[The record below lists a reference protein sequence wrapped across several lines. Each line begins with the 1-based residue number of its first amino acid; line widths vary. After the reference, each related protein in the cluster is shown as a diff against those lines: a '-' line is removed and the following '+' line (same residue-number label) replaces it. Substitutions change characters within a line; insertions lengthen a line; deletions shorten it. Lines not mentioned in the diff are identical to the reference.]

1 MVDNT
6 LTRIGMPLQQFIEE
20 TNTKMFEF
28 INGERRY
35 KMPGVAGHNFVMHL
49 IYRFLLEFL
58 SRTRLGEVFT
68 EATFVL
74 PEAYDSDWVKG
85 SRTPDVVFFA
95 AERITAYRQA
105 QHDWRSK
112 PYLIVP
118 DLVVEVVSP
127 SDKLSE
133 MDEKV
138 DLYLADGVRLVIVAD
153 PQRRKVF
160 VHSPDRENA
169 QTLKGDMLLKGEDVL
184 PGFEIAVS
192 KLFE

>member
-6 LTRIGMPLQQFIEE
+6 LTRVGMPLQEFIEE
-20 TNTKMFEF
+20 TNTKMFEL
-28 INGERRY
+28 IKGERRY
-35 KMPGVAGHNFVMHL
+35 KVATVHGHTKTLRAMFRALDAYVVGHD
-49 IYRFLLEFL
+49 
-58 SRTRLGEVFT
+58 LGEVYS
-68 EATFVL
+68 EGTFIL
-74 PEAYDSDWVKG
+74 PDAYDSDWVTG
-85 SRTPDVVFFA
+85 SRTPDVMFVSKAQMA
-95 AERITAYRQA
+95 AYAAKT
-105 QHDWRSK
+105 
-112 PYLIVP
+112 P
-118 DLVVEVVSP
+118 DLDGRPLAVIPELVVEVVP
-127 SDKLSE
+127 PTDKLSE

-138 DLYLADGVRLVIVAD
+138 DLYLADSVRLVIVAD